1 MLIAIIYQLRI
12 PMLSARNKLSQR
24 ACCDILSLFWSTVSA
39 EIGLLRPVP
48 LWSRYKIYVFLLSEM
63 FPISISEE
71 EC

>member
-1 MLIAIIYQLRI
+1 MNAHDHNIRI

-24 ACCDILSLFWSTVSA
+24 ACCDILSPFWSTVSA

-48 LWSRYKIYVFLLSEM
+48 LWSRYKICVVLLSEV
-63 FPISISEE
+63 FPISISER